1 MSYRERPQVRGRP
14 VIACDDRSPALLP
27 PNLTLVSEPAVAAS
41 VGRSPVAAFA
51 GGAAVGLLGGLV
63 GLGGAEF
70 RLPLLLTV
78 FGFAALAAVI
88 VNKAMSLVVV
98 VVAIPARLAAV
109 PMSEIADEWT
119 AVVNLL
125 AGSLI
130 GAWLGA
136 SWATRMAS
144 ATLYRVLA
152 LLLVFIAVVFTAE
165 RLGTIPTASLTQPVQ
180 IVAGVLAGFGIGV
193 VAALLGVAGG
203 ELLIPT
209 FVLLYAV
216 DTKLAGSLSLLV
228 SLPTMLVAFFRYS
241 RDQAF
246 AVLGQNRR
254 FVVAMAAG
262 SVAGA
267 VVGGLLLG
275 VVPEAVLV
283 PLLAM
288 LLLDSAVKVWRH
300 A

>member
-1 MSYRERPQVRGRP
+1 MSSND
-14 VIACDDRSPALLP
+14 A
-27 PNLTLVSEPAVAAS
+27 AVATA
-41 VGRSPVAAFA
+41 GTHPWARSRSAGFAA
-51 GGAAVGLLGGLV
+51 GAAVGLLGGLV

-70 RLPLLLTV
+70 RLPMLLAV

-98 VVAIPARLAAV
+98 VAAIPARLTAV
-109 PMSEIADEWT
+109 PLAQVADEWT
-119 AVVNLL
+119 AVLNLL

-130 GAWLGA
+130 GAWVGA
-136 SWATRMAS
+136 SWATRMAT

-152 LLLVFIAVVFTAE
+152 VLLVGIAVVFTAE
-165 RLGTIPTASLTQPVQ
+165 RLGTLPTADLVGPVQ
-180 IVAGVLAGFGIGV
+180 LVAGVVAGFGIGV

-209 FVLLYAV
+209 FVLLYAL

-246 AVLGQNRR
+246 EVLSQNKR
-254 FVVAMAAG
+254 FVVAMATGSIAG
-262 SVAGA
+262 SIA
-267 VVGGLLLG
+267 GGLLLG
-275 VVPEAVLV
+275 VVAEAVLV
-283 PLLAM
+283 PLLA
-288 LLLDSAVKVWRH
+288 LLLLYSAVKVWRH